1 MSTHAYAHTSMA
13 QLALQRSSHL
23 QLSELLSLVAGVL
36 CIDELGEE
44 ELSELGALIEASSEA
59 E

>member
-1 MSTHAYAHTSMA
+1 MA